1 MSISSK
7 QFASE
12 RIRSISMSVL
22 PDIKH
27 DDSLSSTYSINRE
40 IDLSRSNFEQQQ
52 DFIRMVYSGTSDP
65 DSNVALENIA
75 SYMIAKYPS
84 LSRNFTKKNA
94 ATLMELTMGYDPKS
108 QNLAEFAKDSIT
120 SSISNTAFG
129 LRLGWLYAF
138 GDTSSDKF
146 MQDKQ
151 DIMNDIKFYKK
162 DYNKG
167 TYDARIPFVKDFVG
181 DTADLIGT
189 SGASFAISALGYA
202 GSLVPVVGPAI
213 YGASKFIRSGL
224 AVMQEI
230 GEVASGL
237 MEAGVDDDIIRF
249 SSVVYGG
256 IAGIFEFATDG
267 VGERF
272 INAFTPLG
280 KYLGAEST
288 KNIYK
293 KTLSD
298 FFKDNIKDT
307 AKDIST
313 EVVTEEIQ
321 TYSEML
327 GFNYGIEL
335 QNKRLAEKEK
345 ENPMQTFERI
355 SGYSIDD
362 FKQAA
367 SDVFF
372 ATTRGTLGMRLIPS
386 LAKLPVDIRRSN
398 INKSAGKYTLSENA
412 TGILKSKDITTLRN
426 STQKGS
432 ISKSLKVDPISVTRV
447 GDEYIALGSTNDQL
461 LALKDSNY
469 VFVKEVSL
477 AGNPSSYSELNYTMS
492 YKTVNESIK
501 KALNNNSISSFRYY
515 DNNDRILSNPKTASK
530 IGISVDGDDMLIIT
544 LGKDSK
550 SRSQFQ
556 IDAFGKTLDKFSETE
571 TTSKEE
577 KNTSFAE
584 KTVKEAK
591 ESFDK
596 LYNEAF
602 EEEDNESVVNEEKT
616 DINENEAKDNTVTAE
631 TQNVTNETKNVTEGT
646 QNEIKLDENVTST
659 ESPVNDVLNNVNNEA
674 VNASD
679 VTNTAVDN
687 TVTADNKETVEETI
701 PENKEATKESTDS
714 KTAIESIKEEVKAES
729 QQELSSDV
737 KANDTADNAQAEPIA
752 YDNKKSESDDKDENP
767 AITGEYQ
774 KSLDEMNSIQQEY
787 SDAMESLSYEGDS
800 SESEGDNLTRI
811 KNAITKSISL
821 REQRVGRASKLKNVE
836 IELSSRAAM
845 IAAKGFARSLGMSTD
860 DFLKKI
866 QIGTVNIKSE
876 TKNKIQGV
884 TDIMET
890 PIGKAAQIYLT
901 QYSRPLTLAHE
912 LAHAY
917 IGLLDNDSDTYKMI
931 NDVYGKTR
939 MQGGMSEAFSQG
951 LERYIVSGAVENKK
965 IAKIFDNL
973 ADVLKK
979 ILSLRKEHNIPD
991 AENNAFF
998 NALFKDKNEYNKISE
1013 SKASSVIESDN
1024 SVKKAVEVLNENAS
1038 DAKEQSDANTIA
1050 PESDNKSDSI
1060 KTSENKSDSD
1070 KSKSDD
1076 TKENIANSVVEKTES
1091 KKPAETDKA
1100 KDRNYNKILS
1110 YLKKNYGF
1118 KNMYI
1123 VARVLDSL
1131 SGEKQ
1136 YVLKNEN
1143 DYDPNYVISKEESI
1157 KLIKNFNDSM
1167 KSKDPS
1173 WTYKDL
1179 RESKIDKSFIL
1190 DNLNLHVFNN
1200 NAISNKDFDI
1210 FSISTGY
1217 AIRVNSSL
1225 EIDVNG
1231 NLIRTSI
1238 KDSDSWIYVPIS
1250 DNNDLVS
1257 VSSIIKTLGSDQK
1270 DTNNRSF
1277 AIVSSIASNM
1287 PDINK
1292 QAKENEAISKMNAA
1306 DRKAFDKKKAEES
1319 SKNSN
1324 YADYVIDFEY
1334 DDERFNDPVDKYD
1347 YKKPS
1352 TSKIL
1357 DETNTKKLIGII
1369 KDHIKEIPILNDD
1382 KASDIFNFYD
1392 VVSNEAPFV
1401 IQDNTAVAYY
1411 INKILGVNNM
1421 SAKNLRVIGDAY
1433 GNIYVFSNQAIKT
1446 NLDTD
1451 ENVVI
1456 DSDDTIVT
1464 VIPFSNTNAENFD
1477 LYDYTTTIENVAQD
1491 AVSEEEY
1498 DYMYSESG
1506 FMQTKNIEYITDA
1519 EALEMYTVDND
1530 EDLSE
1535 FAMNLIK
1542 SESYQE
1548 LLSAGNIDKMISMQ
1562 NSGYKYSINPKVI
1575 AMAYLSQVNNNNA
1588 YNQKMSDQKRRLIS
1602 REFSIDESE
1611 DTSIDQTEDSDFSN
1625 ENNAR
1630 DNSKEFDNVV
1640 ESVSNI
1646 IINMMSND
1654 DIRKASESD
1663 SLIDYIKENNT
1674 VNNALSG
1681 VDESIKN
1688 SVYDRISKNIKFSSE
1703 SYSSVARYILSSVK
1717 SEKKFNSA
1725 SDRIFSIIDDAIKYA
1740 KSVPDLIAKL
1750 SSFVDVSK
1758 FKYGKKTIESVI
1770 KSRQDSSKVTV
1781 NKEQVKYFID
1791 MLVDTE
1797 SNTIRIGTTKDRFG
1811 NYESMLGVLL
1821 NYAHPRKGTEPK
1833 TVTSHTSK
1841 VDIDYYNISNKM
1853 LNIDSPNSITDSL
1866 SIESL
1871 AYKMVKILGDASS
1884 VIKSVFDG
1892 NSDMGTAD
1900 RILNAFN
1907 SSINSKKAEIEQNQK
1922 TISDAE
1928 NEISRIKNEYE
1939 KEIDILIRDYEK
1951 DLSKLERDNYRK
1963 EKNEA
1968 KLKAEKEDL
1977 KSRMKINEK
1986 ELKDKANAKIDK
1998 YRNKINEL
2006 RAKISELNEKIN
2018 NLQNSEEIK
2027 NANEIKKLIDSF
2039 KKQMKANGE
2048 SRDARASEIFKN
2060 LFNNILDKKVGS
2072 EIDISSIRPIWD
2084 GYSAPINDLLKQ
2096 IISLGMIQKKGD
2108 SYFVSK
2114 NIESLSLEELS
2125 TLVDAE
2131 NGFFSTCDTAM
2142 RARKASYESEK
2153 ASERKMI
2160 IDEIRRMNSHNGELE
2175 SFLASA
2181 RGAKFSYDRNDAEGL
2196 KIKNKG
2202 KYFDMND
2209 WLTLSTILEKECPAL
2224 RSYFLGGDLS
2234 IEVSEDGNL
2243 SFKTKAITYNLNSA
2257 ADNEATNSLN
2267 RKKDFVSTI
2276 ARIFGIKD
2284 NDVEYMNS
2292 KLFSMNKVKPSE
2304 SRLSDLLGSDGKP
2317 AITIM
2322 SEGGAIGIEDY
2333 ISSHNSSVT
2342 DVDDITFEI
2351 DESKLDD
2358 KWIPLAKT
2366 IVDYLERNH
2375 RRYNKYVKQYEDM
2388 VDKGIIKD
2396 NEDSRNDLIALMIK
2410 NNVYTDADML
2420 SMLSEGSTTSK
2431 YNMSQ
2436 MMGIYIYA
2444 QQYDGLNCLLK
2455 DLKGE
2460 RVSNNL
2466 TFANVISVV
2475 NSFLYDPEFA
2485 KYKELADYMTESIGS
2500 KYTDI
2505 ADIYYRTNN
2514 KVLRNIKNY
2523 FLIRDDL
2530 GFFDYDINDMMPFG
2544 GIPVKKSVPDSMVHA
2559 RGGKHPLNLD
2569 IMSLF
2574 PKAIEEQEHY
2584 IAYAELM
2591 DRYDD
2596 VLAQDGDIRAALI
2609 ESKGGDD
2616 KARASVEETFKKA
2629 SEWLDVIKNP
2639 HSILDSKSGF
2649 LSALRNKMAISVLWN
2664 NLNTV
2669 LSQFP
2674 TYALTL
2680 QKVGLS
2686 RWMKSMGKMIAHGK
2700 TYTDQIYQ
2708 LSGQMRARKRIEIE
2722 AYHQQ
2727 VASDLYK
2734 YLDEK
2739 TEGKATIA
2747 RTAYMKFISSG
2758 LKMMESVDTLVA
2770 NASWLAVYE
2779 DNLATMKK
2787 TDDIMALM
2795 ESSDHDKVMEG
2806 NRRFQEMC
2814 AQDATQF
2821 VMDTQSSINPKDN
2834 ALIFSSRDNAIKD
2847 IVLFTTQ
2854 LNKQFNMLYSAG
2866 YNLINRKN
2874 MEYALRTI
2882 FAVSLSALGAVL
2894 ITGKYIPDDDDETIV
2909 GNVLKEFT
2917 AEMINNIPIVGEP
2930 ITSIYRG
2937 EIYSDKGIISSAYNL
2952 VNGIKRSVE
2961 GKEVDLG
2968 KRSAYLLVDI
2978 AKFTGT
2984 PSSEPMRLYNAVENK
2999 NPLYL
3004 INSNYAKLLE
3014 N

>member
-1 MSISSK
+1 MRIETQQMATRIIDNISDTVL
-7 QFASE
+7 SE
-12 RIRSISMSVL
+12 INFNS
-22 PDIKH
+22 
-27 DDSLSSTYSINRE
+27 SLSARYNINKG
-40 IDLSRSNFEQQQ
+40 IDISRSKFEQDQ
-52 DFIRMVYSGTSDP
+52 DLIRMIYSGTDDP
-65 DSNVALENIA
+65 DSNASLENIA
-75 SYMIAKYPS
+75 SYLTYKYPS
-84 LSRNFTKKNA
+84 ISRNFAKKNA
-94 ATLMELTMGYDPKS
+94 AEIMELTMGYDPKS
-108 QNLAEFAKDSIT
+108 EGLGKFALDSLT
-120 SSISNTAFG
+120 SSLSNTAVG
-129 LRLGWLYAF
+129 LRIGLLYAF
-138 GDTSSDKF
+138 NDTSTDSFEK
-146 MQDKQ
+146 QKQ
-151 DIMNDIKFYKK
+151 DLFKDIKSYKNK
-162 DYNKG
+162 YNKE
-167 TYDARIPFVKDFVG
+167 TYKTNIPFIKDMVG
-181 DTADLIGT
+181 DTADLLGT
-189 SGASFAISALGYA
+189 SGPSFALSAIGYLGL
-202 GSLVPVVGPAI
+202 LVPYAGPAI
-213 YGASKFIRSGL
+213 YTVSKAGRIGL
-224 AVMQEI
+224 SVLQET
-230 GEVASGL
+230 GEIAQTL
-237 MEAGVDDDIIRF
+237 MDNNIDDDIVQTV
-249 SSVVYGG
+249 SVMFGAPSG
-256 IAGIFEFATDG
+256 LFDFITDSI
-267 VGERF
+267 GERYVKM
-272 INAFTPLG
+272 ISPVSKMLG
-280 KYLGAEST
+280 SEA
-288 KNIYK
+288 NDVFK
-293 KTLSD
+293 KTAFD
-298 FFKDNIKDT
+298 FFIDRTKGIVSDI
-307 AKDIST
+307 AKEAST
-313 EVVTEEIQ
+313 EVIQ
-321 TYSEML
+321 TFTEML
-327 GFNYGIEL
+327 GYNYGVKL
-335 QNKRLAEKEK
+335 QNERYAEKEK
-345 ENPMQTFERI
+345 ENPAQTFERI
-355 SGYSIDD
+355 SGYSLSD
-362 FKQAA
+362 FAEAGKEVAI
-367 SDVFF
+367 
-372 ATTRGTLGMRLIPS
+372 ATARGTLGMGLVTSALKAPF
-386 LAKLPVDIRRSN
+386 DIKTSR
-398 INKSAGKYTLSENA
+398 INKIASEHTTSDSA
-412 TGILKSKDITTLRN
+412 TGVLKASDIFTTRKSK
-426 STQKGS
+426 STDASGNDVKADPIAVVRVGKEYVALGPTEEQLS
-432 ISKSLKVDPISVTRV
+432 AISKSK
-447 GDEYIALGSTNDQL
+447 
-461 LALKDSNY
+461 Y
-469 VFVKEVSL
+469 VFVQEMNM
-477 AGNPSSYSELNYTMS
+477 AGRPSSYSNLNYTMS
-492 YKTVNESIK
+492 ENTVSSSIK
-501 KALNNNSISSFRYY
+501 TALEKGSISSFRYM
-515 DNNDRILSNPKTASK
+515 DNSNKLVTNPNNATKV
-530 IGISVDGDDMLIIT
+530 GISVDGDDMLIIT
-544 LGKDSK
+544 LGKDEK

-571 TTSKEE
+571 TTKKEE

-596 LYNEAF
+596 LYDEAF
-602 EEEDNESVVNEEKT
+602 EEEDNESVINEEKSDT
-616 DINENEAKDNTVTAE
+616 NEDEAKENTVTAE
-631 TQNVTNETKNVTEGT
+631 TQNVTNETKNVTEET
-646 QNEIKLDENVTST
+646 QNEIKSDENVTST

-687 TVTADNKETVEETI
+687 TVILENKETEEETI
-701 PENKEATKESTDS
+701 PANKETLKENTDS
-714 KTAIESIKEEVKAES
+714 KTAVEPVKEEVKAES
-729 QQELSSDV
+729 QQEPSSDV
-737 KANDTADNAQAEPIA
+737 KANDTADNAQAVPIA
-752 YDNKKSESDDKDENP
+752 DENKKSESDDKGEKP

-774 KSLDEMNSIQQEY
+774 KSLDEMNRIQHEY

-800 SESEGDNLTRI
+800 TESEGDNLARI
-811 KNAITKSISL
+811 KSAITKSISL
-821 REQRVGRASKLKNVE
+821 REQMTGRTSIIKNVE

-876 TKNKIQGV
+876 TKNNIQGV

-931 NDVYGKTR
+931 NDVYGNTSI
-939 MQGGMSEAFSQG
+939 QGGMSEAFSQG
-951 LERYIVSGAVENKK
+951 LERYIMSGAVENNK
-965 IAKIFDNL
+965 IAKIFNNL

-979 ILSLRKEHNIPD
+979 ILSLREEHNIPD
-991 AENNAFF
+991 ADNNAFF

-1013 SKASSVIESDN
+1013 SKASSVIESEN

-1038 DAKEQSDANTIA
+1038 EAKEQSDAKTITS
-1050 PESDNKSDSI
+1050 ESDNKSDSI
-1060 KTSENKSDSD
+1060 KTADNKSDSE
-1070 KSKSDD
+1070 KSKADD
-1076 TKENIANSVVEKTES
+1076 TKEKIADYVVEKTES
-1091 KKPAETDKA
+1091 NKPAETDKA

-1118 KNMYI
+1118 KNMDI

-1131 SGEKQ
+1131 SGERQ

-1167 KSKDPS
+1167 KAKDPS

-1217 AIRVNSSL
+1217 AISVNSSL
-1225 EIDVNG
+1225 ELDVNG

-1238 KDSDSWIYVPIS
+1238 KDSDSWIYVPIA
-1250 DNNDLVS
+1250 DNKDLVS

-1270 DTNNRSF
+1270 DPNNRSF
-1277 AIVSSIASNM
+1277 AIISSIASNM

-1306 DRKAFDKKKAEES
+1306 DRKAFEKKKAKES
-1319 SKNSN
+1319 VDNSN
-1324 YADYVIDFEY
+1324 YADYVIDFEF

-1369 KDHIKEIPILNDD
+1369 KDHIKDIPILNDK

-1433 GNIYVFSNQAIKT
+1433 GNIYVFSKQAIKT

-1477 LYDYTTTIENVAQD
+1477 LYDYTTTIENVAQY

-1506 FMQTKNIEYITDA
+1506 FMQTKNIEYITDS

-1548 LLSAGNIDKMISMQ
+1548 LISAGNIDKMISMQ

-1588 YNQKMSDQKRRLIS
+1588 YNQKMSDPKRRLIS

-1611 DTSIDQTEDSDFSN
+1611 DTSFDHTEDSDFSN
-1625 ENNAR
+1625 ENKVR
-1630 DNSKEFDNVV
+1630 DNSKEFDNIV

-1646 IINMMSND
+1646 IINMMSNK
-1654 DIRKASESD
+1654 DIRKAAESGE
-1663 SLIDYIKENNT
+1663 SLIDYIKSNKT
-1674 VNNALSG
+1674 VINALSG

-1688 SVYDRISKNIKFSSE
+1688 AVYDRISKNIINTAE
-1703 SYSSVARYILSSVK
+1703 SYSSIAIELSSNIESSK
-1717 SEKKFNSA
+1717 NFNAVSNKL
-1725 SDRIFSIIDDAIKYA
+1725 FSIIDDAIKYA

-1750 SSFVDVSK
+1750 SSFVDVGK

-1770 KSRQDSSKVTV
+1770 KSRQDNSKVTV
-1781 NKEQVKYFID
+1781 NKDQVKYFID
-1791 MLVDTE
+1791 MLVDAE

-1841 VDIDYYNISNKM
+1841 VDIDYYNISNKIM
-1853 LNIDSPNSITDSL
+1853 NIDSPNSITDSL

-1884 VIKSVFDG
+1884 IIKSVFDG
-1892 NSDMGTAD
+1892 NADIGTAD

-1907 SSINSKKAEIEQNQK
+1907 NSINSKKAEIEQSQK
-1922 TISDAE
+1922 TIIDAE
-1928 NEISRIKNEYE
+1928 NEIARIKNEYE
-1939 KEIDILIRDYEK
+1939 NEKNDLIRSYQKELS
-1951 DLSKLERDNYRK
+1951 DLIK
-1963 EKNEA
+1963 KNEKIQKNET
-1968 KLKAEKEDL
+1968 KLNQEKEYL
-1977 KSRMKINEK
+1977 KERMKINEK
-1986 ELKDKANAKIDK
+1986 ELKDKADEKIDK

-2006 RAKISELNEKIN
+2006 RAKILELNEKIK
-2018 NLQNSEEIK
+2018 NLQNSEELK

-2039 KKQMKANGE
+2039 KKQMKSNGE

-2060 LFNNILDKKVGS
+2060 LFNNILDKEVGS

-2142 RARKASYESEK
+2142 RARRASYESEK

-2196 KIKNKG
+2196 KIKKKG

-2243 SFKTKAITYNLNSA
+2243 SFKTKSITYNLNSA
-2257 ADNEATNSLN
+2257 ADKEATNSLN

-2276 ARIFGIKD
+2276 ARIFDIKE

-2292 KLFSMNKVKPSE
+2292 KLFSMNKIKPSE
-2304 SRLSDLLGSDGKP
+2304 SRLSDFLGSDGKP

-2322 SEGGAIGIEDY
+2322 SEGKTIGIEDY
-2333 ISSHNSSVT
+2333 ISYHNSSIT
-2342 DVDDITFEI
+2342 DVEDITFEI

-2375 RRYNKYVKQYEDM
+2375 RKYNKYVQQYKDM
-2388 VDKGIIKD
+2388 VDKGIIED
-2396 NEDSRNDLIALMIK
+2396 NEDSRNDLIALMVK

-2455 DLKGE
+2455 DLNGE

-2485 KYKELADYMTESIGS
+2485 QYKELADYMTESIGS

-2596 VLAQDGDIRAALI
+2596 ILAQDGDIRAALI

-2639 HSILDSKSGF
+2639 HSIFDSKSGF
-2649 LSALRNKMAISVLWN
+2649 LSALRNNMAISVLWN

-2700 TYTDQIYQ
+2700 TYTEQIYQ

-2747 RTAYMKFISSG
+2747 RTAYRKFISSG
-2758 LKMMESVDTLVA
+2758 LKMMESVDALVA

-2779 DNLATMKK
+2779 ENLDTMKK
-2787 TDDIMALM
+2787 TDDIIALM
-2795 ESSDHDKVMEG
+2795 ESSDPDKVMEG

-2952 VNGIKRSVE
+2952 VNGIKRSIE

-3004 INSNYAKLLE
+3004 INSNYAKLWE